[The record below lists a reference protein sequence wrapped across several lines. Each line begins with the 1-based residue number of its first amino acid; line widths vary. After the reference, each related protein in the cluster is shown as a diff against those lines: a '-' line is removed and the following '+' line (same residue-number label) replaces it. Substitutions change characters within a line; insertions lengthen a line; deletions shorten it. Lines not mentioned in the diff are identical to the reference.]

1 MSNRSSLVLVTGL
14 AAGAAL
20 LAGCGPLYGGKSETL
35 KKPSVKKRP
44 PEAELTIPWITEC
57 RADFHADAKGLKRQ
71 ASLGQ
76 AKTATA
82 TSKFGSIAALPT
94 PDAKMN
100 TIIAA
105 INDYKGALV
114 ADPYNADATRGL
126 AVAYATVWYK
136 GCALQL
142 LERLAALAANV
153 DFQAD
158 AERNMDAA
166 QSDPAFA
173 KFRTEV
179 DTALGR

>member
-1 MSNRSSLVLVTGL
+1 MKSIRSSIVV
-14 AAGAAL
+14 AVAL
-20 LAGCGPLYGGKSETL
+20 LAGCGPLYGGKAEKL
-35 KKPSVKKRP
+35 KTPASRKRP
-44 PEAELTIPWITEC
+44 PEAELVIPWVTEC
-57 RADFHADAKGLKRQ
+57 RGDFHADAKGLKRQ
-71 ASLGQ
+71 VSLGQ
-76 AKTATA
+76 TKAATA
-82 TSKFGSIAALPT
+82 TSKFATVPGLPT
-94 PDAKMN
+94 PDAKM
-100 TIIAA
+100 TAIIAA

-126 AVAYATVWYK
+126 AVAYATVWHK

-142 LERLAALAANV
+142 LERLAALAANA
-153 DFQAD
+153 DYQAD